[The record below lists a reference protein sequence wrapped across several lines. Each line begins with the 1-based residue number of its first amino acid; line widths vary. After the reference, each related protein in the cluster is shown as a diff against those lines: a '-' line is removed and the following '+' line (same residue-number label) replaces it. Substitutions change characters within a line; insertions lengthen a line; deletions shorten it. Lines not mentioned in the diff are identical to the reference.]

1 MIFEK
6 LPVPDRVISENLYRA
21 QSVGLVAA
29 HAAVLLLEEY
39 TGKDNIFDEAQLAK
53 FRQKFYEDKL
63 LKWLEERIDGN
74 YNDERSRQPG
84 LRALVR
90 STAAIQTIKENFIDR
105 LANNFNGVNLES
117 IKATKTGEQLY
128 ILGMPIGGYS
138 YLRQYHGREV
148 IIFTDMVEMN
158 GFDKVKP
165 LKPIARE
172 VVVNCSDVITIAGE
186 ESGEYWQNQNYHID
200 GRKK

>member
-1 MIFEK
+1 LIFEK

>member
-172 VVVNCSDVITIAGE
+172 VVVNCSDVITIACE

>member
-84 LRALVR
+84 LRALIR